1 MCGVVGIMRPSRY
14 ARESLL
20 FAESI
25 GLDALLVPMIE
36 VEEYLDEGFE
46 GFLGRVFRGDSDYV
60 IFTSVNG
67 VEFTLKRVGDVI
79 GVGDVMEFV
88 RALNDHSMVAAIG
101 PRTAEALERA
111 GIRVALLPKVYSSS
125 GLLDLFERRV
135 SGGCVEILRSTHGAP
150 MLVDELLARGAE
162 VHETCVYT
170 LTRPVGEEQYGLLK
184 KVLEGGVDGLAFTS
198 TMMVHNFMKT
208 ALEIGIL
215 DGVVERMGEISVGA
229 IGTPTA
235 RTLEGYGVKGI
246 IVPERSLFKDLLM
259 ALKESI
265 SR

>member
-67 VEFTLKRVGDVI
+67 VEFTLKRVGDV
-79 GVGDVMEFV
+79 MEFV
-88 RALNDHSMVAAIG
+88 RALNDHSVVAAIG
-101 PRTAEALERA
+101 PRTAEALERV

-125 GLLDLFERRV
+125 GLLDLFERRA

-215 DGVVERMGEISVGA
+215 EGVVERMGEISVGA